1 MVVEMVTEMD
11 VEMAAEKKSTDV
23 NAIPVSRHHRRD
35 RFRARLLLRSPA
47 VAVVHRR

>member
-11 VEMAAEKKSTDV
+11 VEMAAEKKSADV
-23 NAIPVSRHHRRD
+23 NAIPVSRRD

>member
-1 MVVEMVTEMD
+1 MGVEMVTEMD
-11 VEMAAEKKSTDV
+11 VEMAAKKSADV